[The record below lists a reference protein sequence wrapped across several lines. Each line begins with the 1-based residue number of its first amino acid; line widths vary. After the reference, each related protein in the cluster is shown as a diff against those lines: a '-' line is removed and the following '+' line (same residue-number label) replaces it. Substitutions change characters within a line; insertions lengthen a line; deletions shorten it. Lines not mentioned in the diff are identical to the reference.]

1 MYRDVCVSFRRNLLQ
16 RRITL
21 ASNPIPLVKSASRTM
36 DIIEF
41 VAKSAKPQ
49 NFTAI
54 LNYMDIPKSSLSILL
69 QSLIQS
75 DYLGYDA
82 DTRVY
87 FPGLKLI
94 QIGAICINNTDIS
107 REIFLGIKKL
117 SDEFG
122 ETTHAGILDGR
133 QIVYIA
139 KHHASRDVS
148 VVTSVGYRIPA
159 HATAIG
165 KVLLA
170 TLSQAELKSR
180 FNGVQLERYTD
191 RTITDFKV
199 LLAELAKV
207 AEQGFALD
215 NQEIIPGGICVAA
228 PIIDKAN
235 KTVAAMSVTM
245 AATRAWEGEMMATVI
260 EKVRAAAGNVSLR
273 LGKR

>member
-1 MYRDVCVSFRRNLLQ
+1 M
-16 RRITL
+16 
-21 ASNPIPLVKSASRTM
+21 ASSQTPPVKSASRTM
-36 DIIEF
+36 GIIELI
-41 VAKSAKPQ
+41 AKSAKPQ

-54 LNYMDIPKSSLSILL
+54 LHHMDIPKSSLSLL
-69 QSLIQS
+69 LHELVKSN
-75 DYLGYDA
+75 YLDYDA
-82 DTRVY
+82 DMRVY

-107 REIFLGIKKL
+107 REILLGIKKL
-117 SDEFG
+117 SEEFG

-170 TLSQAELKSR
+170 TLSPAELKSR
-180 FNGVQLERYTD
+180 FNGVQMERYTD
-191 RTITDFKV
+191 STITEFKT
-199 LLAELAKV
+199 LLAELVKV
-207 AEQGFALD
+207 SEQGFALD

-245 AATRAWEGEMMATVI
+245 AATRAWEGGMMTTII
-260 EKVRAAAGNVSLR
+260 EKVRAAAGTVSLR

>member
-1 MYRDVCVSFRRNLLQ
+1 L
-16 RRITL
+16 I
-21 ASNPIPLVKSASRTM
+21 SNQTPLVKSASRTM

-54 LNYMDIPKSSLSILL
+54 LNYMGIPKSSLSILL
-69 QSLIQS
+69 QELTKS

-107 REIFLGIKKL
+107 REINLGIKRL
-117 SDEFG
+117 SEEFG

-170 TLSQAELKSR
+170 TLTQAEIRSR

-199 LLAELAKV
+199 LLGELAKV
-207 AEQGFALD
+207 AKQGFALD

-245 AATRAWEGEMMATVI
+245 AAARASESEMMTTVV
-260 EKVRAAAGNVSLR
+260 ERVRAAADNVSLR

>member
-1 MYRDVCVSFRRNLLQ
+1 M
-16 RRITL
+16 I
-21 ASNPIPLVKSASRTM
+21 SNQTPLVKSASRTM

-54 LNYMDIPKSSLSILL
+54 LNYMGIPKSSLSILL
-69 QSLIQS
+69 QELTKS

-107 REIFLGIKKL
+107 REINLGIKRL
-117 SDEFG
+117 SEEFG

-170 TLSQAELKSR
+170 TLTQAEIRSR

-199 LLAELAKV
+199 LLGELAKV
-207 AEQGFALD
+207 AKQGFALD

-245 AATRAWEGEMMATVI
+245 AAARASESEMMTTVV
-260 EKVRAAAGNVSLR
+260 ERVRAAADNVSLR